1 MEHNCTHPPGQCSS
15 MQREPLVLPA
25 KKKKRNRVATNQL
38 PLNCGSP
45 HRRSYTM
52 WTAEESVRF
61 KHWEC
66 DWDEEVGRGS
76 QQTAHDSWQSSSYLQ
91 CPSGSSNQ
99 WLYSPAEPNQWCTLS
114 RELVGVQISL
124 EWGVLPALETRVSMC
139 RQEAKSLPY
148 PLGRVSST
156 PSGQKGWQE
165 HLQLCISEMLGLRQA
180 GRTDLP
186 QSKASTRLG
195 GFRCYSQAN
204 WVLAWA
210 EGSSRVLQARKPVW
224 EKLAEA

>member
-1 MEHNCTHPPGQCSS
+1 MATHGAQLHPPPRPVQQHAERTSGSS
-15 MQREPLVLPA
+15 S
-25 KKKKRNRVATNQL
+25 KKEKEKQSGNQL

-52 WTAEESVRF
+52 GTAEESVRF
-61 KHWEC
+61 NHWEC

-114 RELVGVQISL
+114 RELVGVQIFL
-124 EWGVLPALETRVSMC
+124 EWGVLAALETRVSMC

-148 PLGRVSST
+148 PLGRVSSS
-156 PSGQKGWQE
+156 PIWPE
-165 HLQLCISEMLGLRQA
+165 GLARA
-180 GRTDLP
+180 LAAVYLR
-186 QSKASTRLG
+186 
-195 GFRCYSQAN
+195 N
-204 WVLAWA
+204 AWA
-210 EGSSRVLQARKPVW
+210 ETGR
-224 EKLAEA
+224 